1 MRKFWILVFLI
12 LFLSGAVLLYIN
24 KGIKDSYIK
33 VLTFKKQGIEIS
45 LYSKSG
51 SIKTGGNSIK
61 VVVVPPKEIKE
72 FYFYMPPMPGMNE
85 MRDVAKL
92 KKVSEGTYEGNL
104 NISMDGPWQIRVV
117 FEDESMITHDVFV
130 PIVKGREE
138 KPPVISHGGHLMI
151 SPEKLQLI
159 GIITEPISKRELVK
173 TFSTVGYVEYNREKI
188 YDITV
193 RADAWIEK
201 TYGRFEGEYVRKG
214 TPLMKILS
222 PKIQVA
228 IEELK
233 QAEKLGD
240 KELIEKTKRKLNYY
254 KTGKIIRSP
263 VDGVIIEKKVF
274 EGGFVK
280 EGFTAYRIA
289 DISEA
294 WIIAEVPLKLANYV
308 KKGTTALVAPEDN
321 PEMIAE
327 AEVDYIFPEVD
338 KFSKTVK
345 VRLKVKNPE
354 LTWKPFS
361 LTEVIFEIPLGE
373 VLAVPESAVIDTG
386 KRTIVF
392 VEMEKG
398 MYMPVNVKLGRKAEG
413 YYEVIHGLKEGDK
426 VVVKGTFL
434 LDAEAQIRGL
444 YGEGGAVHHHH

>member
-1 MRKFWILVFLI
+1 
-12 LFLSGAVLLYIN
+12 
-24 KGIKDSYIK
+24 
-33 VLTFKKQGIEIS
+33 
-45 LYSKSG
+45 
-51 SIKTGGNSIK
+51 
-61 VVVVPPKEIKE
+61 
-72 FYFYMPPMPGMNE
+72 
-85 MRDVAKL
+85 
-92 KKVSEGTYEGNL
+92 
-104 NISMDGPWQIRVV
+104 
-117 FEDESMITHDVFV
+117 
-130 PIVKGREE
+130 
-138 KPPVISHGGHLMI
+138 MI

-222 PKIQVA
+222 PEIQVA

-240 KELIEKTKRKLNYY
+240 KELIEKAKRKLNYY

>member
-1 MRKFWILVFLI
+1 MRKFWVLVFLI
-12 LFLSGAVLLYIN
+12 LFLSAAVFLYISE
-24 KGIKDSYIK
+24 KGKDSYTK

-51 SIKTGGNSIK
+51 SIRTGGNFIK
-61 VVVVPPKEIKE
+61 ITVDPPKGIKE

-85 MRDVAKL
+85 MRDVARL
-92 KKVSEGTYEGNL
+92 KEISKGVYEGSL
-104 NISMDGPWQIRVV
+104 HISMDGPWQIRVV
-117 FEDESMITHDVFV
+117 FEDGSMITHDVFV

-138 KPPVISHGGHLMI
+138 KPPVVAHGGHLMI
-151 SPEKLQLI
+151 TPEKLQLI
-159 GIITEPISKRELVK
+159 GIITEQVSKRKLVK

-193 RADAWIEK
+193 RADAWVEK
-201 TYGRFEGEYVRKG
+201 TYGRFEGEYVKKG

-222 PKIQVA
+222 PEIQIA

-240 KELIEKTKRKLNYY
+240 RELIEKARRKLNYY
-254 KTGKIIRSP
+254 KSSAVIRSP

-274 EGGFVK
+274 VGGFVK

-308 KKGTTALVAPEDN
+308 RNGTTALITSEEN
-321 PEMIAE
+321 PEKVVE
-327 AEVDYIFPEVD
+327 AKVDYIFPEVD

-345 VRLKVKNPE
+345 VRLKVKNHE

-444 YGEGGAVHHHH
+444 YGEGGTVHHHH